1 MNAALADNS
10 HIAFGKTVRP
20 RAAPTQERISMGKK
34 KMRLATYL
42 IQKKLLTV
50 EQAQEVLAVQEKQGN
65 RIHERFGRIAVKKGF
80 ISETDLNKA
89 IMAKERDD
97 AGF

>member
-1 MNAALADNS
+1 
-10 HIAFGKTVRP
+10 
-20 RAAPTQERISMGKK
+20 MGKK

-50 EQAQEVLAVQEKQGN
+50 EQAQDVLAEQEKQGS

-80 ISETDLNKA
+80 INETDLNKA
-89 IMAKERDD
+89 ILAKERDE
-97 AGF
+97 AGY